1 MRTEGIHRGA
11 SSCGEGPSPPP
22 PRVGVEREVGHKFRR
37 WLDAVVMQVM
47 VAGQGARI
55 AP

>member
-1 MRTEGIHRGA
+1 MRCLHERLRF
-11 SSCGEGPSPPP
+11 E
-22 PRVGVEREVGHKFRR
+22 RVGVEREVGHKFGR

-55 AP
+55 SP